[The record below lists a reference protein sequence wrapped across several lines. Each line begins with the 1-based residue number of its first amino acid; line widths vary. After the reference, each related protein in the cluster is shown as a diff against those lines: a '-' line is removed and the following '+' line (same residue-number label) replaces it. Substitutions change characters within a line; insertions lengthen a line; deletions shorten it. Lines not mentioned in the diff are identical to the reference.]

1 MKATALPSAM
11 LEKPEPKRPAWR
23 DRSWLQREIWC
34 QTRSF
39 KIPMAKLVR
48 AVAQRGIPADEARA
62 YLRGEVHG
70 LKLDATIG
78 DQCLLAIE
86 EIAWA
91 VHFEARQIKNTRLR
105 PYLVPFHPG
114 VPGREN
120 RILGASRERFLE
132 ACLLSQPRLA
142 RPALRVLRAERKRAR
157 ERYRRKARRTTAPWF
172 SPADAPAASTS

>member
-62 YLRGEVHG
+62 YLRGEIHG
-70 LKLDATIG
+70 FKLDATVG

-86 EIAWA
+86 EIVWA
-91 VHFEARQIKNTRLR
+91 VAFEERQIKNTRLR

-132 ACLLSQPRLA
+132 ACILSQPRLA
-142 RPALRVLRAERKRAR
+142 RRALKALREERKRAR
-157 ERYRRKARRTTAPWF
+157 DRYRRRTARRP
-172 SPADAPAASTS
+172 SPGDAPRASSS